1 MGLPFAR
8 SKAIMAAITA
18 FLAAGMSRAAA
29 EAEVGP
35 YRSRGKGKS
44 VGHSARCVRID
55 QRAAEKAKNR
65 AAHKR
70 ACR

>member
-8 SKAIMAAITA
+8 SNAIRSAIIAFMAS
-18 FLAAGMSRAAA
+18 GMPRAVAD
-29 EAEVGP
+29 AEVGP

-44 VGHSARCVRID
+44 VGHSARRVRID
-55 QRAAEKAKNR
+55 QRAAEKAKNI